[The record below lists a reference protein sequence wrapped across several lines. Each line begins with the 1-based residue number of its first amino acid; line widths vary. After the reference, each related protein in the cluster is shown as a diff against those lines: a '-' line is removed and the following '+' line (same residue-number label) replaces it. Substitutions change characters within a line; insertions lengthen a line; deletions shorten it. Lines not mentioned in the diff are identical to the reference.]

1 MVRKK
6 QWLYG
11 AVILGFVFVLIAD
24 LFLLRERQGGLTHTM
39 VDRLVLVQTSSL
51 SSNSPQRIYQNG
63 KVELGAAPTIWWS
76 PDSEVLYIRAFQT
89 VWEYCPPCRVLVEQH
104 SRHPFERVSPTK
116 PSDEIQYEGFIQ
128 LDLDSISLVPGNKE
142 SDQKASLI
150 DKWDRAVV
158 YQAAD
163 GAWRLAGYSAEESM
177 LVEWVNFHQVSGL
190 ENHQPV
196 RVRLSP
202 DGRWVA
208 FAAGTDAN
216 SFDSVWLL
224 ALDPDQTK

>member
-39 VDRLVLVQTSSL
+39 VDRLVLIQNSSL

-89 VWEYCPPCRVLVEQH
+89 VW
-104 SRHPFERVSPTK
+104 
-116 PSDEIQYEGFIQ
+116 
-128 LDLDSISLVPGNKE
+128 DLDSISLVPGNKE